1 MTDNSLDR
9 ALFTIISFIT
19 IIVLMVVVFL
29 KMQNTFDGTIDG
41 VKKETS
47 TIINNNYSA
56 KNIDNWKVSNDSLN
70 VFYDEINKDL
80 IVDLEYVNS
89 KVEKDFVLF
98 PIITDSPFPLNSDTL
113 DMLEKF
119 KSEDYI
125 AIGVIFDK
133 SKEILGYASLD
144 SKMYSND
151 YTDEFNQLLEK
162 NKLREDT
169 DSDPEYRAVT
179 NYIYS
184 KALKES
190 KDIGIAKNGLLSKV
204 YTNESFE
211 SKLRS
216 DKLLRT
222 SIYYALLFIVTS
234 TLINILLYISK
245 CVKKEIEIKKL
256 MDKYPNFSQ
265 LQTELKTFKKSD
277 LNGIYFKNIYIDKLR
292 EYNISKFIESDF
304 EYVENIDTYF
314 NSISSRNVTKFY
326 NSLSKIKLIYG
337 DKKLKDEFI
346 TSKTFAKD
354 KKILTEDLNDLNDFL
369 GYYPNVF
376 NFYNK
381 LKEKTTNKLKLNSIL
396 NDGVSEY
403 SNDSIDSE
411 LEIYMDK
418 LNIPKKIQEIIK
430 MVINKEK

>member
-1 MTDNSLDR
+1 MTDNDLDR

-41 VKKETS
+41 VKRETS

-184 KALKES
+184 KALEES
-190 KDIGIAKNGLLSKV
+190 KDIGIANNGLLSKV
-204 YTNESFE
+204 FTNRSFE

-245 CVKKEIEIKKL
+245 FIKREIEIKKL
-256 MDKYPNFSQ
+256 MEKYPNFAQ
-265 LQTELKTFKKSD
+265 FQTELKAFKKSD

-292 EYNISKFIESDF
+292 EYDIYKFVKNNF
-304 EYVENIDTYF
+304 EYVENINNYF
-314 NSISSRNVTKFY
+314 NSMTTKEITKFY

-337 DKKLKDEFI
+337 NKELKDEFI
-346 TSKTFAKD
+346 TSKTFAID
-354 KKILTEDLNDLNDFL
+354 KKVLTEDLNDLNDFL
-369 GYYPNVF
+369 GNYPNVF

-381 LKEKTTNKLKLNSIL
+381 SKEKTINKLKLNSIL

-403 SNDSIDSE
+403 SNESINSSLDD
-411 LEIYMDK
+411 YMDK
-418 LNIPKKIQEIIK
+418 LNISNKTKEIIK
-430 MVINKEK
+430 RVINKEK